1 MSHRKTVGKRIIGAI
16 MHKIMA
22 LDIGT
27 KRIGV
32 ALSDFLHVIASGH
45 SCVDRQP
52 EIYAIEK
59 IKKIALE
66 NKVEKIVIG
75 VPLNMDGTEGSQAD
89 DCKGFAKNFQS
100 DFEILFE
107 DERLT
112 SEQAEENLRS
122 KKIDFKKNKGLVDIE
137 SACIILEQYLSKNN

>member
-1 MSHRKTVGKRIIGAI
+1 

-32 ALSDFLHVIASGH
+32 ALSDFLHVLANGH
-45 SCVDRQP
+45 SCVERN
-52 EIYAIEK
+52 EEAAEK

-66 NKVEKIVIG
+66 NKVETIIVGI
-75 VPLNMDGTEGSQAD
+75 PFNMDGTQGSQAQ
-89 DCKGFAKNFQS
+89 DCFEFAKNFEK
-100 DFEILFE
+100 DFKVIFE

-112 SEQAEENLRS
+112 SEQAEENLRA
-122 KKIDFKKNKGLVDIE
+122 KKIDFRKNKELVDIE
-137 SACIILEQYLSKNN
+137 SACIILEQYMVSKK